1 MASTNLSS
9 TTKGHC
15 FVALDHHGQ
24 IYQSVKLSILQG
36 LCADLILGHD
46 FLSQHDGLQMSFQG
60 SKPTFSVCGL
70 STAKVEPA
78 SLFSNL
84 LPECKPIATKSR
96 RFSLPDKQF
105 IDAEI
110 HKLLSEDVIEPSKS
124 PWRAQVL
131 VTSDDRH
138 KKRMCVDY
146 SQTINRF
153 TQLDAYSLPRID
165 EMIEK
170 ISEYEIFTTL
180 DLKSAYHQIPI
191 KEEDKP
197 YTAFEAG
204 GNLYQFKRIPFGV
217 TNGVACF
224 QRIIDSM
231 IRNENIKDTFAYL
244 DNVTICGK
252 NQREHDHNFAVFLKS
267 AKDYNIIFNE
277 SKSIISA
284 KEIKLLGYLVSKGH
298 IQPDPDRLKPLRDLN
313 EPHNAKSQQR
323 VIDMFAYYSSWIPKF
338 SDKVHP
344 LVKNNIF
351 PLPQEVKESFELLK
365 KEIEM
370 AAITTI
376 DHESPLVVETD
387 ASDIAIA
394 ATLNQNGRPVAFF
407 SRTLNQSERKH
418 SSVEKEAYAI
428 VEALRK
434 WRHYLIGRHFQLVT
448 DQKSVAFMYGNSPKG
463 KIKNDKIQRWRI
475 EMSCYNYDVV
485 YRPGKENDAADV
497 FSRSYCSS
505 LGINT
510 ESLRE
515 LHDTLS
521 HPGITRMAHFVKS
534 KNLPYYLEEVKKIC
548 LDCKTFRELKPF

>member
-1 MASTNLSS
+1 MKALVDTGSSESFISEDKVKDLSIKTFPSPKKISKASTNLSS

-15 FVALDHHGQ
+15 FVALHHRGQ
-24 IYQSVKLSILQG
+24 IYRSVKLSILQG

-46 FLSQHDGLQMSFQG
+46 FLSQHDGLQMSFKG

-78 SLFSNL
+78 SLFNNL
-84 LPECKPIATKSR
+84 LPECKPIATTSR

-110 HKLLSEDVIEPSKS
+110 HKLLSEDVIEPSKF

-153 TQLDAYSLPRID
+153 TQLDAYPLPRID

-170 ISEYEIFTTL
+170 ISEYEIFMTL

-244 DNVTICGK
+244 DNVTICAK

-267 AKDYNIIFNE
+267 AKDYNITFNE

-323 VIDMFAYYSSWIPKF
+323 VIGMFAYYSSWIPKF
-338 SDKVHP
+338 SDNVHP

-351 PLPQEVKESFELLK
+351 PLPQEVKES
-365 KEIEM
+365 M
-370 AAITTI
+370 ASCT
-376 DHESPLVVETD
+376 E
-387 ASDIAIA
+387 
-394 ATLNQNGRPVAFF
+394 F
-407 SRTLNQSERKH
+407 
-418 SSVEKEAYAI
+418 
-428 VEALRK
+428 
-434 WRHYLIGRHFQLVT
+434 
-448 DQKSVAFMYGNSPKG
+448 
-463 KIKNDKIQRWRI
+463 KIQHQDTSHFEI
-475 EMSCYNYDVV
+475 MS
-485 YRPGKENDAADV
+485 
-497 FSRSYCSS
+497 
-505 LGINT
+505 
-510 ESLRE
+510 
-515 LHDTLS
+515 
-521 HPGITRMAHFVKS
+521 
-534 KNLPYYLEEVKKIC
+534 NLMI
-548 LDCKTFRELKPF
+548 